1 MMLLVIRLR
10 SVLIGLAVCFTLGF
24 TWGCL
29 ERPHTM
35 ITTSVS
41 DATPPPLFSSINNM
55 LHLRAAALLNQHTE
69 GLQKMYDLSAATG
82 RWALE
87 HEIRRVK
94 YMQAWSEKRGLRLVE
109 VSTDTRLLRT
119 EEKGGSVW
127 AYIIQSAGFGYV
139 YLDDPEAEVHRFG
152 IGTRHVMELTL
163 CDGRWTIKRDWY
175 IDPLDQD
182 PDVPVIAATAQTVLA
197 SEVAFEPFLTTQRP
211 AYQRAAA
218 VEYANTYCGSAW
230 GCGNDRRYNQEY
242 RDYTGLGGD
251 CTNFASQVLGDPN
264 AGGLPKDSIW
274 HYSGKGWKGAGSQAW
289 VKAEAFA
296 RYLSYSGIARRV
308 ARGKYPHVA
317 EIVSQLEP
325 GDLIAYEQKGRIV
338 HFSVITAYDSKGVA
352 LVNSHTVDRYQVPW
366 DLGWDAKTVFWLFH
380 IQDTAQ
386 FS

>member
-55 LHLRAAALLNQHTE
+55 LHLRAAAL
-69 GLQKMYDLSAATG
+69 ATG

-94 YMQAWSEKRGLRLVE
+94 YMQAWSERGLRLVE
-109 VSTDTRLLRT
+109 VSTVTRLLRT

-175 IDPLDQD
+175 IDPLDQN

-251 CTNFASQVLGDPN
+251 CTISPHRSWVIPTPEACPKTAYGITAGRLEGSGQPGLG
-264 AGGLPKDSIW
+264 
-274 HYSGKGWKGAGSQAW
+274 
-289 VKAEAFA
+289 KAEAFA

-308 ARGKYPHVA
+308 R
-317 EIVSQLEP
+317 EEVSSC
-325 GDLIAYEQKGRIV
+325 R
-338 HFSVITAYDSKGVA
+338 
-352 LVNSHTVDRYQVPW
+352 
-366 DLGWDAKTVFWLFH
+366 
-380 IQDTAQ
+380 
-386 FS
+386 